1 MVIWILIFVGLAL
14 APSCS
19 SSSMPNNT
27 HYYKTPPTAQ
37 SPSPSHSSPPYYPI
51 LAKGKKRPP
60 PTPPP
65 PPPAPLV
72 TPFDYFKLAETWPTS
87 FCLVENC
94 VNPPPSP
101 VVGPS
106 QSLPLSDFRKFW
118 PNLLMVKKT
127 DEYELWINQWKHHGT
142 CSSMYAKDFYKLA
155 FQIYLKKDLK
165 AILLMNGITPGGKE
179 QESQKIFD
187 AIKSGI
193 GGFNPE
199 IECKMHQNKSY
210 LVEIRLCL
218 DKKDVVYTNCGPD
231 PRLLKIQCPDKV
243 YFP

>member
-1 MVIWILIFVGLAL
+1 MVIWILIFLGLVL

-19 SSSMPNNT
+19 YSVSNNT
-27 HYYKTPPTAQ
+27 RYYKTPTAP

-51 LAKGKKRPP
+51 LKKGKKMPP
-60 PTPPP
+60 PTPPLPTP
-65 PPPAPLV
+65 PPLV
-72 TPFDYFKLAETWPTS
+72 TPFDYFKLVETWPTS
-87 FCLVENC
+87 FCLVKNC
-94 VNPPPSP
+94 VNPPPPSP
-101 VVGPS
+101 VMRFTIHGLWPSNKTNPQPRDCASNENFDFLKVVGP
-106 QSLPLSDFRKFW
+106 SLPLSDFRKFW

-127 DEYELWINQWKHHGT
+127 DEFKLWRDQWIHHGK

-165 AILLMNGITPGGKE
+165 AILLMNGITPGGTE

-199 IECKMHQNKSY
+199 I
-210 LVEIRLCL
+210 
-218 DKKDVVYTNCGPD
+218 
-231 PRLLKIQCPDKV
+231 
-243 YFP
+243 